1 MNSVVRYCSHCR
13 APYPEGERFCPI
25 DGGAIVEEDESEH
38 DPLIG
43 QTLSGR
49 YLIRQRVGQGGMGVV
64 YEADHIALDKRVAV
78 KFLLDKFT
86 TDREVLAR
94 FHREARTAS
103 RIGHENII
111 DITDIGE
118 TDSDHRSYIVMEYL
132 EGRDLG
138 AELQECGS
146 LAPRRAVHIIA
157 QVLRGLAAA
166 HDKGIIHRDMKP
178 ENVFLTSREDVR
190 DFVKIMDFGISK
202 IIDAHDSKVRLTE
215 TGAVVGTPIY
225 MAPEQARAEQTIDHR
240 ADIYAVGVMFYE
252 MLCGRPPFVATTYL
266 ELVTQHLFD
275 TPPALSSMRPE
286 VPPALEQAVMRALEK
301 DPAARHQSARAFA
314 QAIPPAEAFE
324 GEVWDG
330 LPTLQGDRT
339 APPAAKAGAGAFA
352 APTTA
357 RSRHWQK
364 GRSRAPLA
372 IVGAALLLAA
382 GMIALA
388 LLTRGGSKEDPEQA
402 AATATTTADAGV
414 APAKEV
420 PPSPSEPIVEPMG
433 RVILE
438 VDSSPQGAKVYI
450 DGTLRGVTPL
460 KLDDVELGE
469 HELRLTL
476 HGYKDVTKNKQMR
489 EGYTETFYATLAAKS
504 SSHKSKSKSG
514 GSIRKPEAEHGTSP
528 APAPDKS
535 PTPQPPTPKESPDHT
550 PEPPVAPA
558 PDKQPTKKPNPYLNK
573 KPNPYTR

>member
-1 MNSVVRYCSHCR
+1 MNSAVRYCSHCR
-13 APYPEGERFCPI
+13 APYPDGERFCPV
-25 DGGAIVEEDESEH
+25 DGGAIVEEDEAAP

-43 QTLSGR
+43 QTIGGR
-49 YLIRQRVGQGGMGVV
+49 YLVRRKVGQGGMGVV

-118 TDSDHRSYIVMEYL
+118 TDSDHRSFIVMEYL

-138 AELQECGS
+138 AELQESGA
-146 LAPRRAVHIIA
+146 LTPRRAVHIIS

-166 HDKGIIHRDMKP
+166 HDKGIVHRDMKP
-178 ENVFLTSREDVR
+178 ENVFLTNREEMR

-225 MAPEQARAEQTIDHR
+225 MAPEQARAEQSIDHR
-240 ADIYAVGVMFYE
+240 ADIYAAGVMFYE

-301 DPAARHQSARAFA
+301 DPAARHQSARDFA

-330 LPTLQGDRT
+330 LPTLQGQT
-339 APPAAKAGAGAFA
+339 STPSGANAGGGAFA
-352 APTTA
+352 APTAA
-357 RSRHWQK
+357 RSQNWQK
-364 GRSRAPLA
+364 GRSKAPLA
-372 IVGAALLLAA
+372 MVGGALLLAA
-382 GMIALA
+382 GMISIAVLSK
-388 LLTRGGSKEDPEQA
+388 GGSGEDRDKV
-402 AATATTTADAGV
+402 AATPPADANGATQPHALPDASVEAPREVIV
-414 APAKEV
+414 APLTSV
-420 PPSPSEPIVEPMG
+420 
-433 RVILE
+433 LE
-438 VDSSPQGAKVYI
+438 VDSRPKGANVYI
-450 DGTLRGVTPL
+450 DGKHRGVTPVV
-460 KLDDVELGE
+460 LDDIEIGD
-469 HELRLTL
+469 HELRLSL
-476 HGYKDVTKNKQMR
+476 RGYQAIETVKHVR
-489 EGYTETFYATLAAKS
+489 AGYTETFVAALATKS
-504 SSHKSKSKSG
+504 SGRRSHSTSSGRKRKSG
-514 GSIRKPEAEHGTSP
+514 DDSGKSP
-528 APAPDKS
+528 APSK
-535 PTPQPPTPKESPDHT
+535 TPHESQPETQPDHAAT
-550 PEPPVAPA
+550 PPVETTPGAEPN
-558 PDKQPTKKPNPYLNK
+558 KKPNPYLNK